1 RKLRNLRKY
10 HAYDQIFRDWLDEG
24 IIEKVPENDL
34 YKRSHYLPHHPVFKP
49 ESLTTQIRPVFD
61 ASSKTG
67 RAPSLNDCLFSGPN
81 LIEQIPLV
89 LLRFRENAIGVT
101 SDIKRAFLQIELR
114 EPDRDFL
121 RFLWWENEKIQEF
134 RHNRVVFGVTC
145 SPYLLGAVLGY
156 HLSHVPKELKEMAN
170 KLQKALYVDNCVT
183 SVSDNNELNEFIVQS
198 TNVLAEAN
206 MNLRMWCWGP
216 FEATNQD
223 VTCNVN
229 IEQDLNP
236 VIPVLG
242 LKWDRTDDTLVITPK
257 LEAKLESPTKRKI
270 LSLTQ
275 GIFDPLGFLA
285 PALLPAKLLVQ
296 QAWAT
301 KSDWD
306 TPLPTDIQSKYMQ
319 WLDELKELSK
329 IKIPRRLGYGSPD
342 HWTLHVFCDA
352 SLDAYAAVIFLRSD
366 NQGEIILRFIGSKSR
381 ESPLKRLTIP
391 RLELLACLLGARFA
405 KYTVEALD
413 IPYRKQKFE
422 HWGY

>member
-1 RKLRNLRKY
+1 
-10 HAYDQIFRDWLDEG
+10 
-24 IIEKVPENDL
+24 
-34 YKRSHYLPHHPVFKP
+34 
-49 ESLTTQIRPVFD
+49 
-61 ASSKTG
+61 
-67 RAPSLNDCLFSGPN
+67 
-81 LIEQIPLV
+81 
-89 LLRFRENAIGVT
+89 
-101 SDIKRAFLQIELR
+101 
-114 EPDRDFL
+114 
-121 RFLWWENEKIQEF
+121 
-134 RHNRVVFGVTC
+134 
-145 SPYLLGAVLGY
+145 
-156 HLSHVPKELKEMAN
+156 
-170 KLQKALYVDNCVT
+170 
-183 SVSDNNELNEFIVQS
+183 
-198 TNVLAEAN
+198 

-216 FEATNQD
+216 FEAANQD

-236 VIPVLG
+236 VIPVFG

-257 LEAKLESPTKRKI
+257 LEGKLESPTKRKI

-352 SLDAYAAVIFLRSD
+352 SLDAYAAVNFLRSD
-366 NQGEIILRFIGSKSR
+366 NRGEIILRFVGSKSR
-381 ESPLKRLTIP
+381 VSPLKRLTIP

-405 KYTVEALD
+405 KYIVEALD
-413 IPYRKQKFE
+413 IPSKA
-422 HWGY
+422 

>member
-1 RKLRNLRKY
+1 
-10 HAYDQIFRDWLDEG
+10 
-24 IIEKVPENDL
+24 
-34 YKRSHYLPHHPVFKP
+34 
-49 ESLTTQIRPVFD
+49 
-61 ASSKTG
+61 
-67 RAPSLNDCLFSGPN
+67 
-81 LIEQIPLV
+81 
-89 LLRFRENAIGVT
+89 
-101 SDIKRAFLQIELR
+101 
-114 EPDRDFL
+114 
-121 RFLWWENEKIQEF
+121 
-134 RHNRVVFGVTC
+134 
-145 SPYLLGAVLGY
+145 
-156 HLSHVPKELKEMAN
+156 MAN

-216 FEATNQD
+216 FEVTNQD

-229 IEQDLNP
+229 IEQDVNP

-285 PALLPAKLLVQ
+285 PSLLPAKLLVQ

-306 TPLPTDIQSKYMQ
+306 TPLPTDIQTKYMQ

-366 NQGEIILRFIGSKSR
+366 NQGEIILRFVGSKSR
-381 ESPLKRLTIP
+381 VSPLKRLTIL

-405 KYTVEALD
+405 KYIVEALD
-413 IPYRKQKFE
+413 IPLKALTFWSDSTTTISWIQRNDKWGTFVGNRVKEILSITESSQWSYIPGKLNPADLASRGCTPRQLLRSRWWEGPAFRKGPPESWTNCESIADEASVNSELKKEKVLDLTVKTEVREWFEKFSNFSKIIRVLC
-422 HWGY
+422 WVLRFVDNTRKN